1 MTTQISN
8 NWIVL
13 DTQRNGVELQRKF
26 AGLETYINEFDE
38 VEYCRVKYW
47 EREMY
52 PNGDVIKTELKW
64 YSLED
69 LPYTEVDIEGV
80 LKYMD
85 ALPVL
90 SGFIAQLGSPGII
103 SPARETLANTVIL
116 PVTTTNGYPLRR
128 DTRVKNDVIV

>member
-1 MTTQISN
+1 MATQISN

-13 DTQRNGVELQRKF
+13 DTQRNGVDIQRKF

-69 LPYTEVDIEGV
+69 LPYTEVDVEGI

-85 ALPVL
+85 ELPVL